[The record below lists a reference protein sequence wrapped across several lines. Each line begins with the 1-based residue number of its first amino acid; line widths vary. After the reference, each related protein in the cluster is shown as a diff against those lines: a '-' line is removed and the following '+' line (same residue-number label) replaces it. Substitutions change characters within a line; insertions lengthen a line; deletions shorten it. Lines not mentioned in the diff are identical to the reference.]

1 MYLGL
6 EGGDVE
12 LHVDA
17 SEEHLGLDVRE
28 ILGET
33 LVLLLD
39 LKEQRSRASQIKLEI
54 NQMGWN

>member
-39 LKEQRSRASQIKLEI
+39 LK
-54 NQMGWN
+54 

>member
-39 LKEQRSRASQIKLEI
+39 LKEVKVKGKSREVRSR
-54 NQMGWN
+54 